1 MLQEAVNDNQRVM
14 TLIDTLSSTL
24 RNIDAEYEY
33 ELARA
38 RTTAKPDIR
47 PAVLDTVHRRHQ
59 QRRAPYV
66 QKLAELRSRVKSLE
80 ARA

>member
-14 TLIDTLSSTL
+14 TLINTLSGTL
-24 RNIDAEYEY
+24 RNIDAEFEY

-38 RTTAKPDIR
+38 RSTAKPDIR
-47 PAVLDTVHRRHQ
+47 PVVMETVRRRYQ
-59 QRRAPYV
+59 QRREPYV
-66 QKLAELRSRVKSLE
+66 QKLAELRSRVKTAE